1 MNLKWQIER
10 KTNMT
15 DRFDLEQH
23 IMKCWNITEE
33 IDLLNKNVLEK
44 DMSTDDISNFL
55 LGLKTIYECKFEE
68 MFDNFSEL
76 VEKGLI
82 K

>member
-1 MNLKWQIER
+1 MA
-10 KTNMT
+10 

-23 IMKCWNITEE
+23 IMKCWDVTND

-44 DMSTDDISNFL
+44 DMSTDQISNYL
-55 LGLKTIYECKFEE
+55 LGLKTIYQCKFEE
-68 MFDNFSEL
+68 MFDIFEAI
-76 VEKGLI
+76 VEKGNI

>member
-1 MNLKWQIER
+1 
-10 KTNMT
+10 MT

-68 MFDNFSEL
+68 MFDSFSEL
-76 VEKGLI
+76 IEKGSI

>member
-1 MNLKWQIER
+1 
-10 KTNMT
+10 MT

-23 IMKCWNITEE
+23 IMKCWNITDD

-44 DMSTDDISNFL
+44 DITRDDISNFL
-55 LGLKTIYECKFEE
+55 LGLKTIYQCKFEE
-68 MFDNFSEL
+68 LFDVFSEL
-76 VEKGLI
+76 IEKGDI

>member
-1 MNLKWQIER
+1 
-10 KTNMT
+10 MT

-23 IMKCWNITEE
+23 IMKCWTITDD
-33 IDLLNKNVLEK
+33 IDLLNFNVLEK
-44 DMSTDDISNFL
+44 DMSKDEISNFL
-55 LGLKTIYECKFEE
+55 LGLKTIYECKFNDL
-68 MFDNFSEL
+68 FDTFGVV

>member
-1 MNLKWQIER
+1 
-10 KTNMT
+10 MT

-44 DMSTDDISNFL
+44 NMSTDDISNFL
-55 LGLKTIYECKFEE
+55 LGLKTIYNAKFEE

-76 VEKGLI
+76 VEKGSI

>member
-1 MNLKWQIER
+1 
-10 KTNMT
+10 MT